1 MPCYESK
8 DLLRQESFILSWKLF
23 WLHFGIK
30 IVILSN
36 LIICYIANTSLNLCY
51 NLCYVLTRNH
61 LNAVYISYPSPF
73 IYLYHLLFPVH
84 ADEDTA
90 LLWAMSLDHYAQF
103 LLKRGHFQ
111 EAFNQFQ
118 SAFLTNCELQG
129 DTHPQSIV
137 LLNSMG
143 KQPCSLSAYLRRA
156 IDNAC
161 FFIFEGFVQC

>member
-1 MPCYESK
+1 M
-8 DLLRQESFILSWKLF
+8 
-23 WLHFGIK
+23 LH
-30 IVILSN
+30 
-36 LIICYIANTSLNLCY
+36 SLNLCY
-51 NLCYVLTRNH
+51 NLCYVLTWNH
-61 LNAVYISYPSPF
+61 LNAVYILPF

-156 IDNAC
+156 IYNAC
-161 FFIFEGFVQC
+161 FFFWGILGLAQVLNFLSPWATTLAVRLNCSSVALPSPEKVL